1 MMLVRL
7 LPLLLVLL
15 AGKVFA
21 RESPIEVFE
30 YIDDVKIVAFIK
42 ESDIER
48 GLYWAPFE
56 GSPPLTISKALA
68 NVYKHLAANPKLAKA
83 TLVEIKLKEIPRHKG
98 YWHYLIK
105 LNTKT
110 NHKLHSYYFVVLMD
124 GKIFPALRE
133 PESFK

>member
-1 MMLVRL
+1 MLFRL
-7 LPLLLVLL
+7 LPLLFLL
-15 AGKVFA
+15 LSGKVLA

-42 ESDIER
+42 ESEINREQ
-48 GLYWAPFE
+48 YWTPFKS
-56 GSPPLTISKALA
+56 SPPLTISEALA
-68 NVYKHLAANPKLAKA
+68 GINQYMATVPELANA
-83 TLVEIKLKEIPRHKG
+83 TLIEVELKEIPHHKG

-105 LNTKT
+105 LNAKV
-110 NHKLHSYYFVVLMD
+110 NNKSQPHYFVMLMD